1 MIHPGH
7 EHHFDPEQSRSYFRP
22 HQILSEPPSPM
33 FIPRNDLDPPIS
45 ICRRL
50 SSPPR
55 LVPYT
60 EQDDQ
65 QSIPPFHLPSPLYR
79 AQLWHDKDDKKV
91 RMQTS
96 AAKYKQTNFSN
107 ETRRV
112 QLRNNPHS
120 SGRPDSCS
128 RGHAVHYRP
137 SKPTQTLSD
146 FAPNRCPSS
155 YDPHMSSPRPTS
167 HSPYMSPYQI
177 GSSRSSRSPAA
188 RVHHSSVSQSRSL
201 SPSHLGPPTFARPVS
216 PTLPD
221 QTMESPN
228 THTHTNFSLP
238 SLSFSLPGSPTD
250 ASESL
255 QLILA
260 NHREGQDQHGDVWD
274 GDVGCEQ
281 WEHRDRNHC
290 LMPPAKPR
298 NRRPMTL
305 SNVSQT
311 PSTTESLTPQS
322 PRSKFRF
329 LRNLLFS
336 PTSSLTSTA
345 ATNSAT
351 SSAPILV
358 SGSYQTATNDL
369 DIPASSLGNM
379 NVFDVEKVY
388 KSIRE
393 MKGVVRFDELEGV
406 SWHNSLEE
414 EEEEEEGKER
424 MGLENCDVNG
434 QGRQQP
440 RDRPNANRRSTFPW

>member
-1 MIHPGH
+1 
-7 EHHFDPEQSRSYFRP
+7 
-22 HQILSEPPSPM
+22 M

-60 EQDDQ
+60 EQNDQ
-65 QSIPPFHLPSPLYR
+65 QSIPPFHLPSPLYH

-91 RMQTS
+91 RMQAS
-96 AAKYKQTNFSN
+96 AAKYKQTIFSY
-107 ETRRV
+107 ETRRI
-112 QLRNNPHS
+112 QLRNNPYS

-128 RGHAVHYRP
+128 RGQAVHHRP
-137 SKPTQTLSD
+137 SKPTQTLSG
-146 FAPNRCPSS
+146 FAPNHCPSS

-188 RVHHSSVSQSRSL
+188 RAHHSSVSQSRSL
-201 SPSHLGPPTFARPVS
+201 SPSHLGPPTFSRPIS

-228 THTHTNFSLP
+228 THTHTNFFLP

-260 NHREGQDQHGDVWD
+260 NHREGQDQHGDIWD

-281 WEHRDRNHC
+281 WEHRDRNRELLIKLCPSNFSLYAIFVDC
-290 LMPPAKPR
+290 LMPSAKPR
-298 NRRPMTL
+298 NQRSMTL

-311 PSTTESLTPQS
+311 PSTTESLAPQS

-336 PTSSLTSTA
+336 PTLPLISTA
-345 ATNSAT
+345 ATNSA
-351 SSAPILV
+351 SSLAPVLV

-406 SWHNSLEE
+406 SCHNLPEEEEKEKEE
-414 EEEEEEGKER
+414 EEEEKER
-424 MGLENCDVNG
+424 MRLENCDVKG
-434 QGRQQP
+434 HGRQQP
-440 RDRPNANRRSTFPW
+440 RDRPNANRRITFPW